1 MIKLIK
7 LTRLWN
13 IGLLKKKYIERIIY
27 VNPQSVDYVWDFTKN
42 DNSLVQAVLHI
53 NGKRIYIKENFNDV
67 MKMLKG
73 DTK

>member
-13 IGLLKKKYIERIIY
+13 VGLLKKKYIERIIY
-27 VNPQSVDYVWDFTKN
+27 VNPQSVDYIWDFTKN
-42 DNSLVQAVLHI
+42 DKSLVQAVLHI
-53 NGKRIYIKENFNDV
+53 NGKRIYVKENFNDV

-73 DTK
+73 ENK